1 MQKKELLSHD
11 SKYYVLYDFQMFQLQ
26 RFGGISRYFCEII
39 RRLSIPYDIAV
50 RYSKNYY
57 LSAYHLGKHR
67 ISLPHFVYNLFRK
80 HLERQNRRLTKK
92 LTANGKNYIFHPT
105 YYNFYFQNY
114 IGNNPYV
121 ITVHDMIHEKLS
133 EHLPNAHET
142 IFCKSKVIP
151 QAARIIAISENT
163 KKDII
168 DILHI
173 DPEKIDVIYH
183 STSMKPVTCY
193 KLKLPEKFLLFVGDR
208 TSYKNFERF
217 LRVFA
222 TLAKEDPTLHA
233 VCTDRKFSH
242 AEQELLD
249 SLHIQGRI
257 QHIKASD
264 RDLSEL
270 YCRAAVFVYPSLY
283 EGFGIPILEAYAC
296 HCPVAL
302 SNASCFP
309 EIAGEAG
316 CYFDPYSEES
326 MAEAIRNVIYDEKKR
341 QALIKAGDE
350 RLKLYSWEKAAKE
363 TEAVYQKVIN
373 ECLIT
378 KQEK

>member
-1 MQKKELLSHD
+1 MQKNKPSSSHLGY
-11 SKYYVLYDFQMFQLQ
+11 SILYDFQMFQLQ

-39 RRLSIPYDIAV
+39 HRMSLPYDIAV

-67 ISLPHFVYNLFRK
+67 IPLPHFVYNLFRR
-80 HLERQNRRLTKK
+80 HFERKNRLLATK
-92 LTANGKNYIFHPT
+92 LIRNSKNYIFHPT
-105 YYNFYFQNY
+105 YYNFYFLDY
-114 IGNNPYV
+114 IGNNPFV
-121 ITVHDMIHEKLS
+121 ITVHDMIHEKFS
-133 EHLPNAHET
+133 QYIPNANDT
-142 IFCKSKVIP
+142 IFCKAKVIP

-183 STSMKPVTCY
+183 STSMKPVTHY
-193 KLKLPEKFLLFVGDR
+193 KLKLPERFLLYVGDR

-217 LRVFA
+217 VRVFS
-222 TLAKEDPTLHA
+222 LLSKEDPSLHA
-233 VCTDRKFSH
+233 VCTDRKFNAS
-242 AEQELLD
+242 ELELMA
-249 SLHIQGRI
+249 SLHIQDRI
-257 QHIKASD
+257 RLIKASD

-270 YCRAAVFVYPSLY
+270 YCRAKLFVYPSLY

-296 HCPVAL
+296 HCPVVL
-302 SNASCFP
+302 SNTSCFP

-326 MAEAIRNVIYDEKKR
+326 MTEAIRSVLYDEEKR
-341 QALIKAGDE
+341 QRLIKAGDE
-350 RLKLYSWEKAAKE
+350 RLKLYSWEKAAKQ
-363 TEAVYQKVIN
+363 TEAVYRKVIN
-373 ECLIT
+373 EYY
-378 KQEK
+378 K